1 MSSIKLTADSGGG
14 TFEIKA
20 PSSSANTRV
29 LTLPDTANLTLGGGK
44 ILQVLQV
51 EKTDTFSSNSDT
63 FVDLTGL
70 SATITPSA
78 TSSKVLVQASVV
90 FGGSNDS
97 YAAGQLVR
105 DSTVLGLAPADGDRT
120 QSTFTLNWLGT
131 SGQHKLSNLGFTY
144 LDSPNTTSATT
155 YKLQGRTYTGDS
167 RYFTINKTQND
178 GNQGWNQRGTSR
190 IVLMEVAA

>member
-1 MSSIKLTADSGGG
+1 MATLNTTNIKHGSSSSNNIVLASDGSTTISNLSGG
-14 TFEIKA
+14 
-20 PSSSANTRV
+20 V
-29 LTLPDTANLTLGGGK
+29 GK
-44 ILQVLQV
+44 ILQVIQV

-78 TSSKVLVQASVV
+78 TSSKVLVQVSLV
-90 FGGSNDS
+90 FGGSNDA
-97 YAAGQLVR
+97 YGAGQLVR
-105 DSTVLGLAPADGDRT
+105 DSTVLGLAPADGSRT
-120 QSTFTLNWLGT
+120 QSTFTLNWVGT

-167 RYFTINKTQND
+167 RYFTINRTYND
-178 GNQGWNQRGTSR
+178 DNLAYNQRGTSR